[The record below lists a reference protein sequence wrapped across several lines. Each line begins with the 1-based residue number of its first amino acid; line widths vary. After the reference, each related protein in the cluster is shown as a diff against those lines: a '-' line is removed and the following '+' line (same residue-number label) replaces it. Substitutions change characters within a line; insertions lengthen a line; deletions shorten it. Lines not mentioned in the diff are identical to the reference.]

1 MPTPVYKPK
10 HFFLNERH
18 ELPPEKSG
26 GGKQQ
31 PFMDVDWQRK
41 TDRLTESFER
51 IERRAA
57 SSTDPSTKGRFYILA
72 ESVQH
77 VTKASTA
84 KDAVD
89 GRVTK
94 KVSFAGEQSQAF
106 DRLGL
111 QLIEVFPNGTA
122 TVHAMPEQIARM
134 RADLAN
140 LPQGNHRQQG
150 QWVNIESFDW
160 IPADVKF
167 DEAWLTEIGAGAA
180 AAHIKLQPFLTTF
193 ETDAVIRAI
202 EQTLRKFPR
211 NELLGKEVG
220 YRGRFWLRAT
230 LSADCVRALAE
241 EFAAIQAIHPPILAK
256 LSGSAGEAPAPGYL
270 ELPPL
275 SADSTALP
283 CVGVVDTAVPDMH
296 RLLSRSRRGIVL
308 APQCENSANDSHG
321 SSVASRVVFGDLDFV
336 ANPYTLPQ
344 PTCSYFEVRSAAKTS
359 TTNVIRIRA
368 ESVATAVLNV
378 INSAPD
384 VRVFNFSFDSEKS
397 LDTSKAIPASP
408 PYLTYFQQLMTVMAD
423 FDNLAFDEDT
433 LLVIA
438 AGNVDAG
445 NIPVPGYPKHHADG
459 RWQLHAYSRCF
470 NALTCGG
477 TNPRVSA
484 AGLASEKD
492 APSPFFRLGPGF
504 AHSPKPDFCAPAGN
518 TDKDY
523 RQQRG
528 LGVAAISALGE
539 PLEVFGTSQAAPL
552 LAREA
557 AFVLSELR
565 RFCPPET
572 RPYAC
577 TAKAIL
583 ALTADNVAARL
594 PSEYRDI
601 SGLALG
607 YGRASAER
615 LKQPHPDSALIFWQG
630 FAERAGD
637 KLRVRIPI
645 SREWLSAATSPQLRI
660 CIAWDTPVNSAVESW
675 ACRDVSL
682 TLCATEESHGAS
694 GTQRK
699 GTGYPLYSRTWDL
712 RKAAEKTPPSDDFWI
727 VEMSYKQI
735 AAYAAGHLPT
745 PLQRIAF
752 AAELKDIG
760 ETPQSPQSFIQQ
772 IPASQEMTRFS
783 TVALPLVLAARI

>member
-1 MPTPVYKPK
+1 
-10 HFFLNERH
+10 
-18 ELPPEKSG
+18 
-26 GGKQQ
+26 
-31 PFMDVDWQRK
+31 
-41 TDRLTESFER
+41 
-51 IERRAA
+51 
-57 SSTDPSTKGRFYILA
+57 
-72 ESVQH
+72 
-77 VTKASTA
+77 
-84 KDAVD
+84 
-89 GRVTK
+89 
-94 KVSFAGEQSQAF
+94 VSFAGEQSQAF

-122 TVHAMPEQIARM
+122 MVHAMPEQIARM

-180 AAHIKLQPFLTTF
+180 VAHIKFQPFLTTF

-202 EQTLRKFPR
+202 EQMLRKFPR

-230 LSADCVRALAE
+230 LSADCVRVLAE

-256 LSGSAGEAPAPGYL
+256 LSGSVGEPAATGYL
-270 ELPPL
+270 ELPPTTT
-275 SADSTALP
+275 AITALP
-283 CVGVVDTAVPDMH
+283 CVGVVDTSVPDMH
-296 RLLSRSRRGIVL
+296 RLLAGARRGTVL

-336 ANPYTLPQ
+336 ANPNTLPQ
-344 PTCSYFEVRSAAKTS
+344 PTCSYFEVRAADKRS
-359 TTNVIRIRA
+359 TATKIQIRA
-368 ESVATAVLNV
+368 ESVVGAVFNV
-378 INSAPD
+378 TNSAPD
-384 VRVFNFSFDSEKS
+384 VRVFNLSFDSEKP
-397 LDTSKAIPASP
+397 LNALQEVNPA
-408 PYLTYFQQLMTVMAD
+408 YFRQVIKVMED

-484 AGLASEKD
+484 AGLANEKG
-492 APSPFFRLGPGF
+492 APSPFSRLGPGF
-504 AHSPKPDFCAPAGN
+504 ARSPKPDFCAPAGN
-518 TDKDY
+518 TNTDY
-523 RQQRG
+523 GQQSG
-528 LGVAAISALGE
+528 LGVGAISAHGE

-572 RPYAC
+572 RPYVC

-583 ALTADNVAARL
+583 ALTADDVAGRL
-594 PSEYRDI
+594 SSEYRDI

-645 SREWLSAATSPQLRI
+645 PRAWLDAATAPQLRI

-699 GTGYPLYSRTWDL
+699 GSGYPLYSRTWDL
-712 RKAAEKTPPSDDFWI
+712 LKAAEKTPPSEDFWI

-735 AAYAAGHLPT
+735 AAYAAAHFPT

-760 ETPQSPQSFIQQ
+760 ENPRSPQSFVQQ
-772 IPASQEMTRFS
+772 IPAAQEMTRFS
-783 TVALPLVLAARI
+783 TAALPLAVAARI